1 MSNTKAV
8 RRRVSPLSLAFLDV
22 MFCGF
27 GAVILIFLI
36 LDHATN
42 QTNSI
47 VDPTISAEIKKLET
61 EVLEGQ
67 EGLLDI
73 RNTVDDISLEI
84 VTAQGRARQIQ
95 EQINTFLQEL
105 AALENSSTASIE
117 NIEKLRADVESL
129 KEELLRL
136 QASALDQKG
145 DSVRQFLG
153 DGSRQYLS
161 GLYLGGQR
169 ILILVDT
176 SASMLDETLVNII
189 RTRNMDDKTKIASTK
204 WQRVAKTVEWL
215 STQLPI
221 TSQFQIWS
229 FSDEVS
235 VRGADGVSDWQEV
248 ADRDA
253 LDEAVLR
260 ITRTVPANGTNLQK
274 VFSAAAELRPAPD
287 NIFLITDGLPTIG
300 VGSKSGGIV
309 SPEERIKLF
318 EAAVD
323 DAPGGVPFNV
333 ILMPL
338 EGDPSAA
345 AAYWQLA
352 QISKGSFLAPSR
364 DWP

>member
-22 MFCGF
+22 MFCGL

-47 VDPTISAEIKKLET
+47 VDPTISAEIKKLEN

-145 DSVRQFLG
+145 DSVCQFLVMAVV
-153 DGSRQYLS
+153 S
-161 GLYLGGQR
+161 
-169 ILILVDT
+169 T
-176 SASMLDETLVNII
+176 SVGYI
-189 RTRNMDDKTKIASTK
+189 
-204 WQRVAKTVEWL
+204 
-215 STQLPI
+215 
-221 TSQFQIWS
+221 
-229 FSDEVS
+229 S
-235 VRGADGVSDWQEV
+235 VG
-248 ADRDA
+248 
-253 LDEAVLR
+253 
-260 ITRTVPANGTNLQK
+260 N
-274 VFSAAAELRPAPD
+274 VF
-287 NIFLITDGLPTIG
+287 
-300 VGSKSGGIV
+300 
-309 SPEERIKLF
+309 LF
-318 EAAVD
+318 
-323 DAPGGVPFNV
+323 
-333 ILMPL
+333 
-338 EGDPSAA
+338 
-345 AAYWQLA
+345 
-352 QISKGSFLAPSR
+352 
-364 DWP
+364 

>member
-36 LDHATN
+36 LYHATN

-47 VDPTISAEIKKLET
+47 VDPTISAEIKKLEN

-73 RNTVDDISLEI
+73 RNTVDDINLEI

-145 DSVRQFLG
+145 DSVSQFLG

-189 RTRNMDDKTKIASTK
+189 RTRNMDSH
-204 WQRVAKTVEWL
+204 
-215 STQLPI
+215 
-221 TSQFQIWS
+221 
-229 FSDEVS
+229 
-235 VRGADGVSDWQEV
+235 
-248 ADRDA
+248 
-253 LDEAVLR
+253 
-260 ITRTVPANGTNLQK
+260 
-274 VFSAAAELRPAPD
+274 
-287 NIFLITDGLPTIG
+287 
-300 VGSKSGGIV
+300 
-309 SPEERIKLF
+309 
-318 EAAVD
+318 
-323 DAPGGVPFNV
+323 
-333 ILMPL
+333 
-338 EGDPSAA
+338 
-345 AAYWQLA
+345 
-352 QISKGSFLAPSR
+352 
-364 DWP
+364 

>member
-1 MSNTKAV
+1 
-8 RRRVSPLSLAFLDV
+8 
-22 MFCGF
+22 
-27 GAVILIFLI
+27 
-36 LDHATN
+36 
-42 QTNSI
+42 
-47 VDPTISAEIKKLET
+47 
-61 EVLEGQ
+61 
-67 EGLLDI
+67 
-73 RNTVDDISLEI
+73 
-84 VTAQGRARQIQ
+84 
-95 EQINTFLQEL
+95 
-105 AALENSSTASIE
+105 
-117 NIEKLRADVESL
+117 
-129 KEELLRL
+129 
-136 QASALDQKG
+136 
-145 DSVRQFLG
+145 
-153 DGSRQYLS
+153 
-161 GLYLGGQR
+161 
-169 ILILVDT
+169 
-176 SASMLDETLVNII
+176 
-189 RTRNMDDKTKIASTK
+189 
-204 WQRVAKTVEWL
+204 
-215 STQLPI
+215 
-221 TSQFQIWS
+221 
-229 FSDEVS
+229 
-235 VRGADGVSDWQEV
+235 V